1 LNLLTGRRD
10 QLPEGDDVVRAGRAQ
25 ATGPIPENR
34 GFSMNR
40 TTLALAVTLAT
51 LSTAAVA
58 QTAQEQQAC
67 MNDAFRVCSATIPDR
82 NRTIACMV
90 QHKAE
95 LSQACQMVMAKY
107 APAEPAPVQTA
118 VAPRTVTRNASMKPV
133 KTAVNTQRPGKPLNI
148 LMR

>member
-1 LNLLTGRRD
+1 
-10 QLPEGDDVVRAGRAQ
+10 
-25 ATGPIPENR
+25 
-34 GFSMNR
+34 MNR
-40 TTLALAVTLAT
+40 ITLVVALTLAT

-82 NRTIACMV
+82 TRTIACMV

-95 LSQACQMVMAKY
+95 LSAACQTVMAKY
-107 APAEPAPVQTA
+107 APAEPAPVQMATIKA
-118 VAPRTVTRNASMKPV
+118 AHTPAIRTRNASMKPM
-133 KTAVNTQRPGKPLNI
+133 KTAVATQRPGKPLNI

>member
-1 LNLLTGRRD
+1 
-10 QLPEGDDVVRAGRAQ
+10 
-25 ATGPIPENR
+25 
-34 GFSMNR
+34 MNR
-40 TTLALAVTLAT
+40 TTLALAVALTA

-58 QTAQEQQAC
+58 QSAEDQQAC

-82 NRTIACMV
+82 TRTIACMV

-107 APAEPAPVQTA
+107 APAPGAPNATPVQTA
-118 VAPRTVTRNASMKPV
+118 TVVSRTVTRNASMKPMH
-133 KTAVNTQRPGKPLNI
+133 TAVNTRRPGKPLNI

>member
-1 LNLLTGRRD
+1 
-10 QLPEGDDVVRAGRAQ
+10 
-25 ATGPIPENR
+25 
-34 GFSMNR
+34 MNR
-40 TTLALAVTLAT
+40 TMLALAVALTAI
-51 LSTAAVA
+51 STAALA
-58 QTAQEQQAC
+58 QSAEDQQAC

-107 APAEPAPVQTA
+107 APPGGTPAQATPVQTA
-118 VAPRTVTRNASMKPV
+118 TVVSRTVTRNASMKPM
-133 KTAVNTQRPGKPLNI
+133 KTATAQRPGKPLNI